1 MALLLPD
8 PRPRVGLQQP
18 VDQRRRARRRCSGEH
33 VDAADVLDVGV
44 PVLRRVDQS
53 QRGAVITVERPAAE
67 PVDEQY
73 VVGQE
78 IFQLGHEVF
87 AVEAAHADVSHDRF
101 RCEGRCDVTLI
112 DVGEGGALP
121 LQAGHRPAGDA
132 VEVGVELAT
141 ILADELIDGDLDRR
155 RERSAEDHRRMCGH
169 GRWGLVD
176 TSPEAREEVD
186 LPLPGRESGAWVGG
200 LGHVSH
206 RGSAPAWRASTLG
219 RDHLILEDEKPSV
232 VAATVVSM
240 SFVPVTGRAVF
251 RPAHPPRDSAVE
263 FVDSRRSVSLP
274 MRAALPVLKKAYAAT
289 DLHPSVALVASAAHL
304 GLRFVA
310 AGQLEPDGGS
320 WAVRYTAE
328 DEERVRLLATSRAY
342 DDLDGEAAEVLVRE
356 IVAAVAD
363 AVPTSAPK
371 APGSNAFRE
380 SLQTRLSRYR
390 TDEGPVTASLPSLV
404 RLSFR
409 VEAPEEDL
417 LLGSLTLVPQV
428 HDEAD
433 PLHVADAARLWDEA
447 DDHGFG
453 PRARTH
459 AQVALRGAAEA
470 WPVLDRLLDLPV
482 PSSLTLA
489 GDEVV
494 GLLEDGVEWLKERGV
509 DVLWPRSL
517 SRDLTTSVAVDRV
530 ASSST
535 DAREDLMRESPLGE
549 KGLFAFQWQLALG
562 GDPLDAAEMDA
573 LAAAAGPVL
582 RLRGAWAV
590 VHPSVLRRAR
600 KRLLKRISGGEV
612 LAVALTGQVPKEVA
626 EAATGEKVI
635 IGASIAR
642 LRDEVVAATS
652 GPAVEVPP
660 GLQATMR
667 GYQVEGL
674 TWLAG
679 ITSLGLGGCLAD
691 DMGLGKTLM
700 TIALHLHRQKEHS
713 GPTLVVC
720 PASLLG
726 NWEAELARFAPE
738 VEVRRHH
745 GAERDVEGASGVV
758 LTTYGTMRRDTELLS
773 AVSWGLVVAD
783 EAQHVKNAASATA
796 KALREIPSHA
806 RVALT
811 GTPVENN
818 LTELWALLDWCV
830 PGLLGS
836 RLAFRRAWASQIE
849 AGADVGKAKEFASLV
864 GPFMLRRRK
873 SDPGVAPEL
882 PPKTETDH
890 LLALTREQTVLYEA
904 YVRDAMA
911 RIERLDADDPQR
923 RGLVLSL
930 LTGLKQICNHPAQFL
945 KQGSLKQEGG
955 RIAGRSQKIDLLD
968 ELVSTVLAES
978 GAVLIFTQYVAM
990 ARLLEAHWASAGV
1003 AHQFLHGGTP
1013 VAERSRMVSRF
1024 QDGEVPV
1031 FLLSLKAGGVGLN
1044 LTRADHVIHVDR
1056 WWNPAVEDQAT
1067 DRAHRI
1073 GQTRTV
1079 QVHRL
1084 ITQGTVEERVAEL
1097 LQRKRVLAD
1106 AVLGGGEA
1114 AFTELS
1120 NAELRELVKLGPQKR
1135 RKRRRIAS

>member
-1 MALLLPD
+1 
-8 PRPRVGLQQP
+8 
-18 VDQRRRARRRCSGEH
+18 
-33 VDAADVLDVGV
+33 
-44 PVLRRVDQS
+44 
-53 QRGAVITVERPAAE
+53 
-67 PVDEQY
+67 
-73 VVGQE
+73 
-78 IFQLGHEVF
+78 
-87 AVEAAHADVSHDRF
+87 
-101 RCEGRCDVTLI
+101 
-112 DVGEGGALP
+112 
-121 LQAGHRPAGDA
+121 
-132 VEVGVELAT
+132 
-141 ILADELIDGDLDRR
+141 
-155 RERSAEDHRRMCGH
+155 
-169 GRWGLVD
+169 
-176 TSPEAREEVD
+176 
-186 LPLPGRESGAWVGG
+186 
-200 LGHVSH
+200 
-206 RGSAPAWRASTLG
+206 
-219 RDHLILEDEKPSV
+219 
-232 VAATVVSM
+232 M

-251 RPAHPPRDSAVE
+251 RAAQPPRDSAVE

-274 MRAALPVLKKAYAAT
+274 MRAALPVLKKAYAAS

-320 WAVRYTAE
+320 WAVRYTPE
-328 DEERVRLLATSRAY
+328 DEERVRLLASARAY
-342 DDLDGEAAEVLVRE
+342 DDLDGGAAEALVRE

-371 APGSNAFRE
+371 ATGSGAFRE
-380 SLQTRLSRYR
+380 SLQTRLARYR
-390 TDEGPVTASLPSLV
+390 TDEGPVTSALPLRQAQDIASLV

-417 LLGSLTLVPQV
+417 LAGSLTLVPQV

-433 PLHVADAARLWDEA
+433 QLHVADAARLWDEE

-459 AQVALRGAAEA
+459 VQVALRGAAEA

-482 PSSLTLA
+482 PAALTLTS
-489 GDEVV
+489 DEVV
-494 GLLEDGVEWLKERGV
+494 GLLEDGVERLKERGV

-517 SRDLTTSVAVDRV
+517 SRDLTTSVAVDR
-530 ASSST
+530 APSSST
-535 DAREDLMRESPLGE
+535 SAAREDLMRESPLGE
-549 KGLFAFQWQLALG
+549 KGLFAFQWQVALG
-562 GDPLDAAEMDA
+562 GEPLDAAEMDA
-573 LAAAAGPVL
+573 LATAAGPIL

-600 KRLLKRISGGEV
+600 KRLLKRISGGEA
-612 LAVALTGQVPKEVA
+612 LAVALTGQVPAEVA
-626 EAATGEKVI
+626 EVAPGEKVI
-635 IGASIAR
+635 LGASIAR
-642 LRDEVVAATS
+642 LRDEVIAATS
-652 GPAVEVPP
+652 GPAVDVPP
-660 GLQATMR
+660 ELQATLR
-667 GYQVEGL
+667 GYQIEGL

-700 TIALHLHRQKEHS
+700 TIALHLHRQKEHT

-745 GAERDVEGASGVV
+745 GAERDVDGASGVV
-758 LTTYGTMRRDTELLS
+758 LTTYGTMRRDVELLS

-849 AGADVGKAKEFASLV
+849 AGADVGKAKEFAALV
-864 GPFMLRRRK
+864 GPFLLRRRK

-890 LLALTREQTVLYEA
+890 LLSLTREQTVLYEA

-945 KQGSLKQEGG
+945 KQEGG

-968 ELVSTVLAES
+968 ELVSTVLAED

-990 ARLLEAHWASAGV
+990 ARLLETHWAAAGV
-1003 AHQFLHGGTP
+1003 EHQFLHGGTP
-1013 VAERSRMVSRF
+1013 VAERSRMVERF
-1024 QDGEVPV
+1024 QAGEVPV

-1106 AVLGGGEA
+1106 AVLGAGEA
-1114 AFTELS
+1114 ALTELS